1 MIPLSTAL
9 FGAAAVA
16 VAVAY
21 FQGRSDGRA
30 ACERAAT
37 AAQVI
42 AQAEALAQY
51 EAAIAW
57 GNQVSGQLA
66 HARRHIQSTKES
78 HETAA
83 LDLVGTCPVGLRV
96 LHDAAASGDDL
107 PQAARASLA
116 APGTVAADWV
126 GSALAVNY
134 ARARDCQAQ
143 LTALIEWHEG
153 QP

>member
-37 AAQVI
+37 AAQVT

-51 EAAIAW
+51 EAALAW
-57 GNQVSGQLA
+57 GNQVSAQLA
-66 HARRHIQSTKES
+66 ARQREIRTMRNQHADY
-78 HETAA
+78 A
-83 LDLVGTCPVGLRV
+83 LSIDGTCPGRLRY
-96 LHDAAASGDDL
+96 LHDAAALGTAL
-107 PQAARASLA
+107 PDAARASLA
-116 APGTVAADWV
+116 ATQPLDAARIAGAVAD
-126 GSALAVNY
+126 NY